1 MWTPLA
7 LTLLTAVQ
15 GAATPQRNVLLV
27 VADDLGT
34 DKLAAYE
41 PLSTPPPTPTIDA
54 LAAQGVRFTN
64 AWSCPLCS
72 PTRASLMTGRLPSD
86 HGVGAALPLGPGLP
100 LAEVTIP
107 EALARAL
114 PPTATPYATGAFGK
128 WHLSEQGDGGQ
139 HAPNLQGFEHFAG
152 SLPGAFVA
160 PQDYEHW
167 IRVENGQP
175 GLSTAYATSVNVD
188 DALEFIGAQDG
199 PWFCYLAFN
208 APHTPFHA
216 PPAELHSQSLPP
228 VEPASQPVPFYD
240 AMVEALDKELGRL
253 LAGLPPAVAANTT
266 VILIG
271 DNGSTGAVVLPP
283 YEPSKAKGT
292 LYQGGVRVPLIVS
305 GAGIVAPG
313 RAHPGLVQA
322 SDLFATV
329 LELCGADLAGI
340 AAELPPLDTVSL
352 VPYLQAPLL
361 PSLRSIV
368 RTELR
373 ITGTDFGPMPAQA
386 PSGGLLAGQTGGLI
400 AGAQLML
407 GSAAR
412 NQTFKLIRPESGP
425 EQLYN
430 LLLDPREQLDLL
442 KLPSLS
448 PQARLAYRQL
458 SAALDQLED

>member
-1 MWTPLA
+1 MWTNVILS
-7 LTLLTAVQ
+7 LLTALQ
-15 GAATPQRNVLLV
+15 GPATAQRNVLLV

-34 DKLAAYE
+34 DKLAVYE
-41 PLSTPPPTPTIDA
+41 PLSAPPPTPTIDA

-72 PTRASLMTGRLPSD
+72 PTRASLMTGRLPGE

-107 EALARAL
+107 EALVRAL
-114 PPTATPYATGAFGK
+114 PGDVTPYALGAFGK

-139 HAPNLQGFEHFAG
+139 QAPNLQGFEQYAG
-152 SLPGAFVA
+152 SLPGAFVQ

-188 DALEFIGAQDG
+188 DALEFIGAQNG

-216 PPAELHSQSLPP
+216 PPAELHTQSLPP
-228 VEPASQPVPFYD
+228 VEPASQPVPFYN
-240 AMVEALDKELGRL
+240 AMVEALDQELGRL
-253 LAGLPPAVAANTT
+253 LAGLPPAVMANTT

-283 YEPSKAKGT
+283 YDPAKAKGT

-313 RAHPGLVQA
+313 RALPGLVQA
-322 SDLFATV
+322 TDLFATV
-329 LELCGADLAGI
+329 LELCGADLASI

-352 VPYLQAPLL
+352 VPYLQAPLS
-361 PSLRSIV
+361 PSLRTVV

-373 ITGTDFGPMPAQA
+373 ITGADFDQSLSQPPG
-386 PSGGLLAGQTGGLI
+386 GGLLVGQGGGLI

-412 NQTFKLIRPESGP
+412 NQTFKLIRPEFGP
-425 EQLYN
+425 EELYN
-430 LLLDPREQLDLL
+430 LLLDPREQVDLL
-442 KLPSLS
+442 KLPGLT
-448 PQARLAYRQL
+448 PQARLAYREL
-458 SAALDQLED
+458 SAALDSLE

>member
-1 MWTPLA
+1 MWTPLL
-7 LTLLTAVQ
+7 LTLVTAAQ
-15 GAATPQRNVLLV
+15 GAAPQRNVLLV

-34 DKLAAYE
+34 DKLAVYE
-41 PLSTPPPTPTIDA
+41 PLSAPPPTPTIDA

-72 PTRASLMTGRLPSD
+72 PTRASLMTGRLPSE

-114 PPTATPYATGAFGK
+114 PSTSVAYATGAFGK

-139 HAPNLQGFEHFAG
+139 QAPNLQGFGQYAG
-152 SLPGAFVA
+152 SLPGAFVE

-188 DALEFIGAQDG
+188 DALEFIGAQQG

-216 PPAELHSQSLPP
+216 PPAELHTQALPP

-253 LAGLPPAVAANTT
+253 LANLPPGVAANTT

-283 YEPSKAKGT
+283 YEPTKAKGT

-322 SDLFATV
+322 TDLFATV
-329 LELCGADLAGI
+329 LELCGADLASI
-340 AAELPPLDTVSL
+340 AAGLPPLDTVSM
-352 VPYLQAPLL
+352 VPYLQSPLS

-373 ITGTDFGPMPAQA
+373 ITGTGFGQILSQLPGGA
-386 PSGGLLAGQTGGLI
+386 PTGGQGGGLI

-425 EQLYN
+425 EELYN
-430 LLLDPREQLDLL
+430 LLIDPREQVDLL
-442 KLPSLS
+442 KLPALP

-458 SAALDQLED
+458 SGALDQLE

>member
-1 MWTPLA
+1 MWTPVL
-7 LTLLTAVQ
+7 LTLLLSAQ
-15 GAATPQRNVLLV
+15 SAPTPARNVLLV

-34 DKLAAYE
+34 DKLAVYE
-41 PLSTPPPTPTIDA
+41 PLSPPPPTPTIDA
-54 LAAQGVRFTN
+54 LAANGVRFTN

-72 PTRASLMTGRLPSD
+72 PTRASLMTGRLPSQ

-114 PPTATPYATGAFGK
+114 PPEAAYAAGAFGK

-139 HAPNLQGFEHFAG
+139 QAPNLQGFEQFAG
-152 SLPGAFVA
+152 SLPGAFVS

-188 DALEFIGAQDG
+188 DALEFIEAQSG

-216 PPAELHSQSLPP
+216 PPAELHNQSLPP

-240 AMVEALDKELGRL
+240 AMVEALDQELGRL
-253 LAGLPPAVAANTT
+253 LTSLPPAVAANTT

-283 YEPSKAKGT
+283 YDPAKAKGT

-313 RAHPGLVQA
+313 RAHPGLIQA

-329 LELCGADLAGI
+329 LELCGADLSSI

-352 VPYLQAPLL
+352 VPYLQAPLQ

-373 ITGTDFGPMPAQA
+373 ITNAPATPPTLA
-386 PSGGLLAGQTGGLI
+386 PGGQLLAGQSGGLI

-412 NQTFKLIRPESGP
+412 NANFKLIRPESGP

-442 KLPSLS
+442 KLPNLS

-458 SAALDQLED
+458 SAALDLLEM